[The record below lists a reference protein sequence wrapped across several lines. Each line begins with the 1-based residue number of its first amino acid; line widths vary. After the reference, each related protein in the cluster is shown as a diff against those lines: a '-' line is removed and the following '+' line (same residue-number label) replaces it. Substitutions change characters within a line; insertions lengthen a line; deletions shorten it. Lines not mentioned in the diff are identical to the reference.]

1 MQRLLAL
8 VVILC
13 GINPIAFG
21 GFSYS
26 FEFDQANYN
35 VAPGD
40 GPISIQLLL
49 REETNNGSIPR
60 LATGGENGFFQM
72 GLNVNYATFTGGQS
86 MFSTFTPAPGISE
99 EGNPAVLSLANNV
112 QIQYFSADATN
123 GLEVG
128 ALGPNTTAIAVLG
141 TFTFTNPNVI
151 GVTTLT
157 LSDRD
162 PAIGFIDNIF
172 TDGTSIDFSDAANDL
187 FVSFGSSTITVA
199 VTAVPEPTSL
209 GIAGIAFG
217 AFAIRRWKQKRKA
230 AAQSLDVPG

>member
-1 MQRLLAL
+1 
-8 VVILC
+8 
-13 GINPIAFG
+13 
-21 GFSYS
+21 
-26 FEFDQANYN
+26 
-35 VAPGD
+35 
-40 GPISIQLLL
+40 
-49 REETNNGSIPR
+49 
-60 LATGGENGFFQM
+60 
-72 GLNVNYATFTGGQS
+72 

-112 QIQYFSADATN
+112 EIQYFSADATN

-128 ALGPNTTAIAVLG
+128 AFGPNTTAIAVLG

-187 FVSFGSSTITVA
+187 FVSFGSSTITVSI
-199 VTAVPEPTSL
+199 TAVPEPTSL

-217 AFAIRRWKQKRKA
+217 AFAIRRWKQKRKV
-230 AAQSLDVPG
+230 AAQV

>member
-8 VVILC
+8 VLVILC
-13 GINPIAFG
+13 GANPIAFG

-35 VAPGD
+35 VAPGG

-49 REETNNGSIPR
+49 REETNDGSTPR
-60 LATGGENGFFQM
+60 LAIGGENGFFQM

-99 EGNPAVLSLANNV
+99 EGNPAVLSLVDNV
-112 QIQYFSADATN
+112 QIQYFSADAIN

-128 ALGPNTTAIAVLG
+128 AFGPNTTAIAVLG

-172 TDGTSIDFSDAANDL
+172 TDGTSIDFSDAANNL
-187 FVSFGSSTITVA
+187 FVSYGSSTITVA
-199 VTAVPEPTSL
+199 IAAVTEPTSL
-209 GIAGIAFG
+209 GIGGIAFG
-217 AFAIRRWKQKRKA
+217 AFAIRRWKQKRKESA
-230 AAQSLDVPG
+230 PV

>member
-1 MQRLLAL
+1 MQRLLAFL
-8 VVILC
+8 VTLC
-13 GINPIAFG
+13 VANPIAFG

-35 VAPGD
+35 MEQGG

-49 REETNNGSIPR
+49 REETNDGSTPR

-86 MFSTFTPAPGISE
+86 TFSTFTPALGISE
-99 EGNPAVLSLANNV
+99 EGNPAVLSLVNDV
-112 QIQYFSADATN
+112 QIQYFSADAIN

-128 ALGPNTTAIAVLG
+128 AFGPNTTAIAVLG

-162 PAIGFIDNIF
+162 PAIAFIDNIF
-172 TDGTSIDFSDAANDL
+172 TDGTSIDFSDAANNL
-187 FVSFGSSTITVA
+187 FVSYGSSTITI
-199 VTAVPEPTSL
+199 TAVPEPTSL
-209 GIAGIAFG
+209 GIAGIALG

-230 AAQSLDVPG
+230 AAQV

>member
-8 VVILC
+8 VLVISC
-13 GINPIAFG
+13 GANPIAFG

-26 FEFDQANYN
+26 FEFDQTNYN
-35 VAPGD
+35 VAQGG

-49 REETNNGSIPR
+49 REETNDGSIPR

-86 MFSTFTPAPGISE
+86 TFSSFTPAAGISE
-99 EGNPAVLSLANNV
+99 EGNPAVLSLVNNV
-112 QIQYFSADATN
+112 EIQYYSADAIN

-128 ALGPNTTAIAVLG
+128 AFGPNSTAIAVLG

-151 GVTTLT
+151 GVTTLK

-162 PAIGFIDNIF
+162 PSIGFIDNIF
-172 TDGTSIDFSDAANDL
+172 TDGTSIDFSDPANNL
-187 FVSFGSSTITVA
+187 FVSFGSATIT

-209 GIAGIAFG
+209 GIAGIALG

-230 AAQSLDVPG
+230 ATQV